1 MTEFL
6 TRQHIIFVDDDDAL
20 RAATTQSL
28 ELADI
33 DVRAFADAETAL
45 AEIDARFVGA
55 IVTDIRMP
63 RLDGLEFFARIRAI
77 DPDIPVILITGH
89 ADVPMAIGALQSGAF
104 DFLAKPYATEHLV
117 ASVRK
122 ALETR
127 RLVLDNRMLRAA
139 AESSVDSPLIGDSP
153 VMAQVRATIQQISLA
168 DIDVLVE
175 GETGTGKELAAL
187 LLHRKG
193 PRSGRPFI
201 TVDCGALPEQL
212 AEFELFGHDRG
223 AVGYGALAREGRIEQ
238 ANRGTLFLDGID
250 NMPLA
255 IQSMLLRVV
264 EERKVQPIGAS
275 EPRAVDLRIV
285 ASARDDLQQAV
296 AAGSFREDLFYRLN
310 VVPIRVP
317 PVRERAEDIPDL
329 VRHFFALAEK
339 EGLPRKSID
348 GAAMDRLKT
357 YRWPGNVREL
367 LNVLRR
373 STLFAERDEL
383 DGELVRRMIA
393 ASVFAHGATAPAFP
407 ASVPAPPES
416 SPASGA
422 TSLADMERTHIERV
436 LQEMGGNITRAAT
449 ALGIDRRTLQRK
461 LRGYGIETE

>member
-33 DVRAFADAETAL
+33 DVRAFADAESAL

-212 AEFELFGHDRG
+212 AEVELFGHDRG

-264 EERKVQPIGAS
+264 EERKVQPIGAT

-310 VVPIRVP
+310 VVRLRLP
-317 PVRERAEDIPDL
+317 PLRERRPDIPQL
-329 VRHFFALAEK
+329 FAFFVE
-339 EGLPRKSID
+339 EGIGRLGKQDFKMSDAARKHLIEHD
-348 GAAMDRLKT
+348 
-357 YRWPGNVREL
+357 WPGNVREL
-367 LNVLRR
+367 RNFAYSEVL
-373 STLFAERDEL
+373 
-383 DGELVRRMIA
+383 G
-393 ASVFAHGATAPAFP
+393 
-407 ASVPAPPES
+407 
-416 SPASGA
+416 
-422 TSLADMERTHIERV
+422 IER
-436 LQEMGGNITRAAT
+436 RATEPGETLPTLSERVANFEAHAIRD
-449 ALGIDRRTLQRK
+449 ALASTNGDVQAALSILRVPRKTLYDKIARH
-461 LRGYGIETE
+461 GIEPKIYRK